1 MKFDHEALITKKG
14 RQRPRT
20 LPFLFSSRQSCSA
33 GLLAEGVAD
42 RGAYAKDI
50 RGVESLI
57 VLDVI
62 VVSLRAHEDVR
73 YAVPNVVAEAG
84 AEVFHEMIAAGEVD
98 ASRAAAGIDDI
109 EPVAGNADAG
119 HDVEAPFRVD
129 LRLEED
135 VRFGEER
142 TVIFVTVIAPLLV
155 PPGSFDINTEAMR
168 EGNDI
173 PGQTDVESSR
183 FCQRL
188 EGDYVGGGRE

>member
-1 MKFDHEALITKKG
+1 MKLDCETRKAASADAAFL
-14 RQRPRT
+14 
-20 LPFLFSSRQSCSA
+20 LFSSCQPCSA

-42 RGAYAKDI
+42 RGAHAKDI

-57 VLDVI
+57 VLNVI
-62 VVSLRAHEDVR
+62 VVSLGAHKDVR

-98 ASRAAAGIDDI
+98 ASRAATGIEDG

-119 HDVEAPFRVD
+119 HDVEAHFLVD
-129 LRLEED
+129 LRLEEQ
-135 VRFGEER
+135 VRVGEER
-142 TVIFVTVIAPLLV
+142 TVIFVTVIATLFI
-155 PPGSFDINTEAMR
+155 PPGSFDINAEAMR

-173 PGQTDVESSR
+173 PGDADVESAR
-183 FCQRL
+183 FGQRL